1 MNTKAPD
8 TVTYTLLFLEK
19 KVALMTQ
26 YLSLTRSMKESFLGE
41 KEVRLE
47 GLLARRQDCI
57 DKIEKIDQSL
67 QKLRSMGAGELSRIS
82 RELNGKWNGYL
93 QRLKGL
99 AKKIAP
105 MDAEVMVMVREES
118 RGVKEALL
126 NMKQLKQAAKGY
138 GSRERRIPRY
148 IDARG

>member
-1 MNTKAPD
+1 M
-8 TVTYTLLFLEK
+8 
-19 KVALMTQ
+19 
-26 YLSLTRSMKESFLGE
+26 
-41 KEVRLE
+41 
-47 GLLARRQDCI
+47 ARRQDCI

-67 QKLRSMGAGELSRIS
+67 KKIRSLGAGELSRIS
-82 RELNGKWNGYL
+82 RELKGKLNGYL

-99 AKKIAP
+99 VEQIAP

-118 RGVKEALL
+118 RGVKEELIK
-126 NMKQLKQAAKGY
+126 MKQVKQAAKGY